1 MTRQTG
7 VDTAT
12 RRRGTWSRE
21 KRPTPVGAAEVSGG
35 RRDRAQKVRELSAR
49 PYRVTLDREEAG
61 GDERWI
67 ASVDELPGCT
77 STGKTRDAAVGGVQ
91 DAIAAWITTALEEG
105 REVPDPAGKASY
117 SGRLLLRMP
126 RTLHGELTR
135 AAEREGVSLNQL
147 ITDVLA
153 SAVNWQGAGERRA
166 GTRKSK
172 TTLNQEPGEA
182 GLTARPTGETTKRG
196 RDSQRVLILVLA
208 ANFVV
213 IVVAAI
219 VAIFVLIAAWV

>member
-1 MTRQTG
+1 M
-7 VDTAT
+7 
-12 RRRGTWSRE
+12 SR
-21 KRPTPVGAAEVSGG
+21 G
-35 RRDRAQKVRELSAR
+35 RRDHAQKVGELAAK
-49 PYRVTLDREEAG
+49 PYRVTVDREEVG
-61 GDERWI
+61 GDERWV
-67 ASVDELPGCT
+67 ASVDELAGCT
-77 STGKTRDAAVGGVQ
+77 STGKTRDAAMGGVQ
-91 DAIAAWITTALEEG
+91 DAIAAWIATALEEG
-105 REVPDPAGKASY
+105 REVPEPAAKASY

-172 TTLNQEPGEA
+172 TTLTQEPGEQ
-182 GLTARPTGETTKRG
+182 GLMARPTDDATHRG

-219 VAIFVLIAAWV
+219 VAIFVLVAAWL

>member
-1 MTRQTG
+1 M
-7 VDTAT
+7 
-12 RRRGTWSRE
+12 
-21 KRPTPVGAAEVSGG
+21 SGG
-35 RRDRAQKVRELSAR
+35 QRQRARTAKELADR
-49 PYRVTLDREEAG
+49 PYRVTVDRQEVG
-61 GDERWI
+61 GEERWV
-67 ASVDELPGCT
+67 ASVDELAGCS

-105 REVPDPAGKASY
+105 REVPEPAAKATY

-126 RTLHGELTR
+126 KSLHAELTR
-135 AAEREGVSLNQL
+135 AAERESVSLNQL

-166 GTRKSK
+166 GAREPGTSL
-172 TTLNQEPGEA
+172 TQEPGEM
-182 GLTARPTGETTKRG
+182 GLTARPTGQSAQRG
-196 RDSQRVLILVLA
+196 RDPQRVLILVLA

-219 VAIFVLIAAWV
+219 VAIVVLMAAWQ